1 MAKTWGL
8 SFGEKER
15 MELERI
21 VMDKDRDSA
30 LAFLEEVI
38 YPKVKE
44 SEKPGSCFHD
54 TEKPVE
60 HLERP
65 VSKHKKLGDTR

>member
-1 MAKTWGL
+1 MARLWGL
-8 SFGEKER
+8 SFGESER

-21 VMDKDRDSA
+21 VIDKDAASA
-30 LAFLEEVI
+30 LAFLEKVI

-54 TEKPVE
+54 TGKTVEK
-60 HLERP
+60 LDRP
-65 VSKHKKLGDTR
+65 VSKHKKLGHKN